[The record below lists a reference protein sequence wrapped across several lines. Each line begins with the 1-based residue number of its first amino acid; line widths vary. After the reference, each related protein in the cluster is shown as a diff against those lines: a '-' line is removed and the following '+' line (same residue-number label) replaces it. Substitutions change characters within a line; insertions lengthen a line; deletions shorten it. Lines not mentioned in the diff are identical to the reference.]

1 VVDKEYARRL
11 SRFHRATTDAS
22 LPLPSRRL
30 PSSARTYWAV
40 SAALTSI
47 VPVIAAIAFGVSL
60 GGVAG
65 LLLALA
71 AVVLALL
78 AVFVLPGIRHRRWR
92 YEVRD
97 EEIDIQHG
105 TFVIRRTLVPIRRV
119 QHVETET
126 GPLQDLFD
134 LSSVS
139 FHTAAGETEIPAL
152 DVGEAAR
159 VRARIAELAR
169 NLDDV

>member
-1 VVDKEYARRL
+1 
-11 SRFHRATTDAS
+11 
-22 LPLPSRRL
+22 
-30 PSSARTYWAV
+30 V
-40 SAALTSI
+40 SAALLAV
-47 VPVIAAIAFGVSL
+47 VPVIAAIVIGASS
-60 GGVAG
+60 GGVLAWLLPLVAVAG
-65 LLLALA
+65 AL
-71 AVVLALL
+71 V
-78 AVFVLPGIRHRRWR
+78 AVFVLPRIRHRRWR

-105 TFVIRRTLVPIRRV
+105 TFVVKRTLVPIRRV
-119 QHVETET
+119 QHVETEA

>member
-1 VVDKEYARRL
+1 
-11 SRFHRATTDAS
+11 
-22 LPLPSRRL
+22 
-30 PSSARTYWAV
+30 V
-40 SAALTSI
+40 SAALGSI
-47 VPVIAAIAFGVSL
+47 VPLIAAIAIGQAV
-60 GGVAG
+60 GGILAWLLPLVVAAG
-65 LLLALA
+65 ALVA
-71 AVVLALL
+71 I
-78 AVFVLPGIRHRRWR
+78 FVLPGVRYRRWR

-105 TFVIRRTLVPIRRV
+105 TFVVKRTLVPIRRV

-134 LSSVS
+134 LASVA

-152 DVGEAAR
+152 GLGEAAR

-169 NLDDV
+169 HLDDV

>member
-1 VVDKEYARRL
+1 
-11 SRFHRATTDAS
+11 
-22 LPLPSRRL
+22 
-30 PSSARTYWAV
+30 V
-40 SAALTSI
+40 SAGLGAI
-47 VPVIAAIAFGVSL
+47 VPLIAAIVLGVSIGGTL
-60 GGVAG
+60 GW
-65 LLLALA
+65 LLPLL
-71 AVVLALL
+71 VLAGALV

-105 TFVIRRTLVPIRRV
+105 TFVVRRTLVPIRRV

-134 LSSVS
+134 LSSVA

-159 VRARIAELAR
+159 VRQRIAALAR